1 MKIIPEQT
9 TSLIQTS
16 NPRIR
21 VDTGAFCFFVLGMF
35 LAAMMGEFKHEVRQ
49 FQKPYDNQQAEQ
61 ISLM

>member
-35 LAAMMGEFKHEVRQ
+35 LAAIMIDRKSVV
-49 FQKPYDNQQAEQ
+49 
-61 ISLM
+61 

>member
-35 LAAMMGEFKHEVRQ
+35 LAAMMIHQ
-49 FQKPYDNQQAEQ
+49 FGFMP
-61 ISLM
+61 S